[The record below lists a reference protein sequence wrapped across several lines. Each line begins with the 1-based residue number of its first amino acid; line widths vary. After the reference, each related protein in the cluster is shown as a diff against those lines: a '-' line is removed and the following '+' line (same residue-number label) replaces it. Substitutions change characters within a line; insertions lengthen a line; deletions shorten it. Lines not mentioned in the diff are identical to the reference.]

1 MNNNTIQSDLFKRT
15 FESFWKYW
23 KLEVNN
29 FDSKKEWWEITKVKI
44 KNLCIEISKKLNV
57 KERDI
62 KNLEAKL
69 GELLENEVEN
79 TPEILNLKEKIKL
92 YYDKQSEAARIR
104 SKINWYEKGEK
115 STKYFFDL
123 EKKRGV
129 EKLWTRIKTD
139 DGHYK
144 DDIDSILAEQFKF
157 YQNLFSSEGWD
168 IDAANMLIQ
177 NVESKLCEDDK
188 LYLDSTIELEEI
200 EKAVQEIKPEKSPGE
215 DGIIGEFYK
224 SYWYLIKEHFV
235 EVISEIFS
243 SNQLAD
249 SQYKGIITLLY
260 KNGEREDIKN
270 WRPIT
275 LLNVDY
281 KIVSKI
287 LANRLKQVLPKIIDS
302 DQKGFV
308 QGRQIFEGNRLLQDI
323 IDYVDMTDDEG
334 AIIFLDQQKAFD
346 RSEWGWVDLCT
357 DHFNFGQKFRDWISM
372 LFKYAKTCIQTNGFT
387 SKFMTITRSLR
398 QGCPVAPMLYILQ
411 AEPLAATIRS
421 NKKIVGFKLPN
432 SYGLDI
438 EAKLNMFADDT
449 QILNKTEESIDE
461 TFRILGIYESASG
474 AKMNFNKTV
483 GMFLG
488 KWRNKKPRFKN
499 IHWTKNPVKAL
510 GVMHGYNVD
519 IDTIWLDKIKKNQE
533 LSRSV
538 EDQRFNIRGKSPYI
552 KVLCIVINWI

>member
-1 MNNNTIQSDLFKRT
+1 M
-15 FESFWKYW
+15 
-23 KLEVNN
+23 
-29 FDSKKEWWEITKVKI
+29 
-44 KNLCIEISKKLNV
+44 
-57 KERDI
+57 
-62 KNLEAKL
+62 
-69 GELLENEVEN
+69 
-79 TPEILNLKEKIKL
+79 
-92 YYDKQSEAARIR
+92 
-104 SKINWYEKGEK
+104 
-115 STKYFFDL
+115 
-123 EKKRGV
+123 
-129 EKLWTRIKTD
+129 
-139 DGHYK
+139 
-144 DDIDSILAEQFKF
+144 
-157 YQNLFSSEGWD
+157 
-168 IDAANMLIQ
+168 
-177 NVESKLCEDDK
+177 
-188 LYLDSTIELEEI
+188 
-200 EKAVQEIKPEKSPGE
+200 
-215 DGIIGEFYK
+215 
-224 SYWYLIKEHFV
+224 
-235 EVISEIFS
+235 
-243 SNQLAD
+243 
-249 SQYKGIITLLY
+249 
-260 KNGEREDIKN
+260 
-270 WRPIT
+270 
-275 LLNVDY
+275 LNVDY

-287 LANRLKQVLPKIIDS
+287 LASRLKQVLPKIIDS

-346 RSEWGWVDLCT
+346 RSEWGWVDLCM

-519 IDTIWLDKIKKNQE
+519 IDTIWLDKI
-533 LSRSV
+533 
-538 EDQRFNIRGKSPYI
+538 
-552 KVLCIVINWI
+552 